1 METLHKDSKK
11 QIGQFVADDFR
22 TAAIFSKY
30 GIDFCCKGDRT
41 IEEVCK
47 KNDIETD
54 ELLGKL
60 YEVSMISTN
69 QSIDYK
75 SWPLDLLIDYI
86 EKKHHRYV

>member
-22 TAAIFSKY
+22 TAAIFSRY

-47 KNDIETD
+47 KNV
-54 ELLGKL
+54 
-60 YEVSMISTN
+60 VSVHFGQVYWAQLALFPGYTCGPQI
-69 QSIDYK
+69 
-75 SWPLDLLIDYI
+75 
-86 EKKHHRYV
+86 R

>member
-22 TAAIFSKY
+22 TAAIFSRY

-47 KNDIETD
+47 K
-54 ELLGKL
+54 KV
-60 YEVSMISTN
+60 VS
-69 QSIDYK
+69 
-75 SWPLDLLIDYI
+75 
-86 EKKHHRYV
+86 VCF

>member
-22 TAAIFSKY
+22 TAAIFSRY

-60 YEVSMISTN
+60 YEVSMIRF
-69 QSIDYK
+69 ID
-75 SWPLDLLIDYI
+75 
-86 EKKHHRYV
+86 

>member
-86 EKKHHRYV
+86 EKKTS